1 MAQLDYSEEL
11 HWDNNEEHELSMEKC
26 NINKT
31 EPAQDLDMWTSD
43 PSKIVTELSSD
54 RVIRASQGEV
64 GRPLHNDI
72 IMITND

>member
-1 MAQLDYSEEL
+1 MAQLDNYMDYSEEL

-43 PSKIVTELSSD
+43 PSKIVTE
-54 RVIRASQGEV
+54 
-64 GRPLHNDI
+64 
-72 IMITND
+72 